1 MRLEFDEWLIR
12 SWRPDD
18 VSGLVKYA
26 NNRRVSRTLRDAF
39 PYPYTTEDARAWLR
53 FATQEQPEANYA
65 IASPKEAI
73 GGIGLKLGNDVFSR
87 SAEIG
92 YWLGEPYWGK
102 GIATGAVSAFT
113 RFAFSNY
120 DLARIEARVYENN
133 PASARVLEKAG
144 YVCEGRLR
152 KSITKDGRT
161 MDHFLYATVL
171 E

>member
-1 MRLEFDEWLIR
+1 MQLEFDKWLIR
-12 SWRPDD
+12 SWEPGD
-18 VSGLVKYA
+18 VAGLVRYA
-26 NNRRVSRTLRDAF
+26 NNRRVSINLRDVF
-39 PYPYTTEDARAWLR
+39 PYPYTSEDATAWLR
-53 FATQEQPEANYA
+53 FAARERPEANFA
-65 IASPKEAI
+65 IASAEEAI
-73 GGIGLKLGNDVFSR
+73 GGIGLKLGSDVFSR

-92 YWLGEPYWGK
+92 YWLGEPHWGK
-102 GIATGAVSAFT
+102 GIATGAVQAFT

-161 MDHFLYATVL
+161 MDHFLYARVQ